1 MFTTQLKLCILLAFS
16 GKMTPTFKGY
26 VFIGVSEDWRS
37 IFRLTLV
44 QTLVLDSP
52 LGLIQIYDYPLIDL
66 IIILAGGKKRPHS
79 THFSSEVWDEFDET
93 KWQV

>member
-44 QTLVLDSP
+44 QTLALDSP
-52 LGLIQIYDYPLIDL
+52 LVLIQIYDYPLIDL
-66 IIILAGGKKRPHS
+66 IIILAGKKRPHS